1 MERQLTIE
9 QMSEANVLLQQ
20 LVEGVQDR
28 WNRGSK
34 SGIGSHEAYDIVDRI
49 HEVIHRGEK

>member
-20 LVEGVQDR
+20 LVEDVQDR
-28 WNRGSK
+28 WKRGIK
-34 SGIGSHEAYDIVDRI
+34 
-49 HEVIHRGEK
+49 

>member
-28 WNRGSK
+28 WKYGIK
-34 SGIGSHEAYDIVDRI
+34 SGISSHEAYDIIDKI
-49 HEVIHRGEK
+49 HEIIHRGEK

>member
-20 LVEGVQDR
+20 LVEDVQDR
-28 WNRGSK
+28 WKCGIK
-34 SGIGSHEAYDIVDRI
+34 SGIASHEAYDIIDKI